1 MPDAELSE
9 VGREE
14 KKKKV
19 LTDLQKY
26 VDIVRSRKCT
36 DGRKKESSFEKC
48 IKNIRTF
55 GKTLHVEVT
64 SASLAVAATQ
74 IGSS

>member
-9 VGREE
+9 VGREK

-19 LTDLQKY
+19 LTDLQMY

-36 DGRKKESSFEKC
+36 DGRKKKSSFEKC
-48 IKNIRTF
+48 IKNI
-55 GKTLHVEVT
+55 
-64 SASLAVAATQ
+64 
-74 IGSS
+74 